1 MESRRENLARV
12 IKPDP
17 GSTLFVYG
25 SLLDAAH
32 REEILGRR
40 VSTVAATIRDYER
53 GRKRYFYLRK
63 RPGIDTPG
71 LLLLELSARDFTLVD
86 DYENVPILYVREQ
99 IEVFDEAGIP
109 LRCWI
114 YLPTARVLT

>member
-1 MESRRENLARV
+1 M

-17 GSTLFVYG
+17 ASTLFVYG
-25 SLLDAAH
+25 SLIDEAH

-40 VSTVAATIRDYER
+40 VSSVAATIRDYER
-53 GRKRYFYLRK
+53 GRGRYFYLRK

-86 DYENVPILYVREQ
+86 DYENVPILYTRER
-99 IEVFDEAGIP
+99 IEVIGEGGIP
-109 LRCWI
+109 VRCWI
-114 YLPTARVLT
+114 YLPTARVLTD